1 MRIVFKLK
9 QIESSGLF
17 VVVVGP
23 SWISEKGCSENETTT
38 QTFESAPF
46 ARCWNFHTFNFWRK
60 KITGSFSM
68 IWILGI
74 GRSSCK
80 YCLAC

>member
-46 ARCWNFHTFNFWRK
+46 ARCWNFIQLLEKKNNWFFLDDLDFGYRTFV
-60 KITGSFSM
+60 
-68 IWILGI
+68 L
-74 GRSSCK
+74 
-80 YCLAC
+80 